1 MEFRFGI
8 HNIYST
14 FPHWSVSVKITK
26 SKIAM
31 LGASAGSYNVY
42 LSLN

>member
-1 MEFRFGI
+1 MEFRFVI

-14 FPHWSVSVKITK
+14 FPHWSVSAQITTCEF
-26 SKIAM
+26 AM
-31 LGASAGSYNVY
+31 LEASAGSYHVY